1 MGKINIKTLTLEQ
14 YLALDRNDTR
24 GGIKR
29 PDIGKNIK
37 FEIKGQFLRELRNNT
52 LSGNETKDVIEHI
65 GRVLKIASLFNT
77 LGVSGDDIML
87 WVFPLTL
94 VRTSKRWL
102 GRTSSGAITTWD
114 ELKQVFI
121 RRFCPPSV
129 TFKRLGEI
137 HNFRQKG
144 WASISIMLFSMFK
157 RLGLGNPKPD
167 NIVIEMADRS
177 MQSPKG
183 IVKNVLVKIHKF
195 NFLVNF
201 VILDIIEDNK
211 VPIILGRPM
220 LATAHP
226 RIDVFEEKFSLE
238 VGTEQIV
245 FNANKGA
252 TPSTVSPVCVI
263 NDSGGPEN
271 LEELLMNDD
280 INECDNRGL
289 SGLVYT
295 FRL

>member
-1 MGKINIKTLTLEQ
+1 MGEINIKTLTLEQ

-29 PDIGKNIK
+29 HDIGKNIK
-37 FEIKGQFLRELRNNT
+37 FEIKGQFLRELGNNT

-65 GRVLKIASLFNT
+65 GRVLEIASLFNT
-77 LGVSGDDIML
+77 HGVLGDDIML
-87 WVFPLTL
+87 W
-94 VRTSKRWL
+94 
-102 GRTSSGAITTWD
+102 
-114 ELKQVFI
+114 
-121 RRFCPPSV
+121 
-129 TFKRLGEI
+129 
-137 HNFRQKG
+137 
-144 WASISIMLFSMFK
+144 ASISVMLFSMFK
-157 RLGLGNPKPD
+157 RLGLANPKPV

-195 NFLVNF
+195 NFPVNF

-226 RIDVFEEKFSLE
+226 RIDVFEGKFSLE

-245 FNANKGA
+245 FNANEGA

-263 NDSGGPEN
+263 NDYDIIDDSGGPEN
-271 LEELLMNDD
+271 LEKLLMNDD
-280 INECDNRGL
+280 INEDLGDFLQDNDLLPNFDAPEVISL
-289 SGLVYT
+289 S
-295 FRL
+295 